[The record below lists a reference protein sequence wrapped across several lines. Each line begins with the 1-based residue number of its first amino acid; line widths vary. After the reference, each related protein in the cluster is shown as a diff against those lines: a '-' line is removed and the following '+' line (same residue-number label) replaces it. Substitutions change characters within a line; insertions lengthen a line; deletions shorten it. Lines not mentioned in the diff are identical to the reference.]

1 MKMIESRIGRT
12 ARSRAF
18 TLVEML
24 LVLTILAILAGIVL
38 PKMIGRGEE
47 AKKKATIAQLAAFGQ
62 ALDLFEVDNGDYP
75 SGRNGL
81 NDLMVQ
87 PRDAK
92 NWHQYLDSIPLDQ
105 WGHPYIYVKPGKHRP
120 TSYDLSSVGPD
131 GREGTED
138 DITNW
143 QQQR

>member
-47 AKKKATIAQLAAFGQ
+47 AKKKATIAQLAAFAQ

-81 NDLMVQ
+81 NDLKEQ
-87 PRDAK
+87 PRDAR

-120 TSYDLSSVGPD
+120 TSYDLSSIGPD